1 MVEIK
6 ERYWRGNATWPF
18 KQNVKTGSITSVPI
32 TPTILLGKDQ
42 YFPPMLLFTGT
53 AKGGEMVEGQFTG
66 IVSITLYYLLW
77 FIEFDMSIFRVR
89 FIMY

>member
-42 YFPPMLLFTGT
+42 YFPTMLLFTGT
-53 AKGGEMVEGQFTG
+53 AKGGKMGEGKSTG
-66 IVSITLYYLLW
+66 MVSIAHYYCGPKNM
-77 FIEFDMSIFRVR
+77 ITVYI
-89 FIMY
+89 